1 MKSFQKI
8 AVIGGTGKS
17 GTYLVKEL
25 SSQGYQVNLLIRNP
39 EKIPESH
46 PNLFPIL
53 GDVTS
58 EKDVE
63 KLLEGCDAV
72 LSTLGLGIPT
82 SAPDLFEIATAII
95 LKSMKSQGVER
106 YVVTTGLNVNTPED
120 QKSERNLQATAWME
134 QTFPK
139 STQSKQKEYDL
150 LLKSDLKWTLV
161 RLPMIDLT
169 DEESS
174 VGTDLKDCKGEKIS
188 AKSLARFLIEQLHSD
203 QFIQEAPFL
212 YNL

>member
-25 SSQGYQVNLLIRNP
+25 LLQGYQVNILIRNP

-46 PNLFPIL
+46 PNLYPIL
-53 GDVTS
+53 GDVAS

-63 KLLEGCDAV
+63 KLLDGCDAV
-72 LSTLGLGIPT
+72 LSTLGLGIPA
-82 SAPDLFEIATAII
+82 SAPDLFENATANI
-95 LKSMKSQGVER
+95 LKSMKSQGVDR

-139 STQSKQKEYDL
+139 STQSKQREYDL
-150 LLKSDLKWTLV
+150 LLSSDLKWTMV
-161 RLPMIDLT
+161 RLPMIELT

-188 AKSLARFLIEQLHSD
+188 AKSLTLFLIEQLHSD

-212 YNL
+212 FNV

>member
-25 SSQGYQVNLLIRNP
+25 LLEGCQVNLLIRNP
-39 EKIPESH
+39 EKIPEFH

-58 EKDVE
+58 EKDVQ

-72 LSTLGLGIPT
+72 LSTLGLGIPA
-82 SAPDLFEIATAII
+82 SAPDLFEKTTANI

-134 QTFPK
+134 QIFPK

-150 LLKSDLKWTLV
+150 LLNSDLKWTLV
-161 RLPMIDLT
+161 RLPMIELT
-169 DEESS
+169 DKESPI
-174 VGTDLKDCKGEKIS
+174 GTDLKDCNGEKIS

-203 QFIQEAPFL
+203 QFIKEAPFL
-212 YNL
+212 FNV